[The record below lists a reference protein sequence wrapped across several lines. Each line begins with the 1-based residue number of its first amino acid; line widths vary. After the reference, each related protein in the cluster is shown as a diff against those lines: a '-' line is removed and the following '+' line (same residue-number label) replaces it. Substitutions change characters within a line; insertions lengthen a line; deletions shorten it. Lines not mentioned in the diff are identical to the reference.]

1 MSPLDLFYSIGE
13 AVEELFQKVVNEVKE
28 IVRPTPARSPPDFRI
43 LRRLVRRD
51 VTIHELLSLKL
62 QLVLVGYL
70 LLSLLIVLTL
80 RSPYLLAL
88 LFIGEIAY
96 LRYLIKRNWNFF
108 VEAEPYYFFYSVIS
122 VISFLSFL
130 GYLLLRRF
138 ATNVYYYYGYLIG
151 VLIVV
156 LLFRWYFKEKYGR
169 DYTYGIVEE
178 VKGDLVRVFVNDDL
192 AANVKPGRYWVPAVP
207 DAEQGRV
214 VKLLV
219 EERTLRGS
227 VPVRIIEVYLGQSSH
242 TSTLPNED
250 TE

>member
-51 VTIHELLSLKL
+51 ITIHELLSLKL
-62 QLVLVGYL
+62 QLVFITYL
-70 LLSLLIVLTL
+70 LLSLMIVLASLTPL
-80 RSPYLLAL
+80 LLLAL
-88 LFIGEIAY
+88 FFIEVLYI
-96 LRYLIKRNWNFF
+96 RYLVKKNWDFF
-108 VEAEPYYFFYSVIS
+108 TDPRPYYFFYSILS
-122 VISFLSFL
+122 VISFLAFL

>member
-1 MSPLDLFYSIGE
+1 MSPLDLFYLIGE
-13 AVEELFQKVVNEVKE
+13 TAEELFQKVVNEVKE
-28 IVRPTPARSPPDFRI
+28 IVRLTPARSPPDFRI

-62 QLVLVGYL
+62 QLIFITYL
-70 LLSLLIVLTL
+70 LLSLMIVLASLT
-80 RSPYLLAL
+80 PLLL
-88 LFIGEIAY
+88 LVLFIIEILY
-96 LRYLIKRNWNFF
+96 VRCLVKKNWAFF
-108 VEAEPYYFFYSVIS
+108 TDPQPYYFFYSILS
-122 VISFLSFL
+122 VISFLAFL

-207 DAEQGRV
+207 DAEPGRV

-219 EERTLRGS
+219 EDRTFRS
-227 VPVRIIEVYLGQSSH
+227 ARPVRILEVYLGQSSH
-242 TSTLPNED
+242 TSTSPNED
-250 TE
+250 AE